1 MPLPFSFSTQ
11 RQFSGAPVP
20 EGSEGLPAIGH
31 ALQNAPQ
38 QISTEPMDGAFNG
51 GAVVFP
57 PAYAISHE
65 VMPRPR
71 SAPVI
76 PPPAPSPNQRSMPQ
90 EFVTATLQLAKE
102 SFQAQQPQ
110 APELMATNEQ
120 IRNDVFA
127 IATNV
132 SALSDRLSRLEQ
144 QRGPSAATQGVLD
157 TLRSEIQ
164 SWLENHLPAVV
175 EHCLHQMLSRNPL
188 PQSPPHSH

>member
-1 MPLPFSFSTQ
+1 MGSATLEEWFS
-11 RQFSGAPVP
+11 
-20 EGSEGLPAIGH
+20 
-31 ALQNAPQ
+31 
-38 QISTEPMDGAFNG
+38 
-51 GAVVFP
+51 P
-57 PAYAISHE
+57 PAYANSHE

-71 SAPVI
+71 SAPAI
-76 PPPAPSPNQRSMPQ
+76 PPPAPSSKQRSMPQ
-90 EFVTATLQLAKE
+90 ESLTATLQLAKE

-110 APELMATNEQ
+110 APEVMATHEQ

-144 QRGPSAATQGVLD
+144 QRRPSDATQGMLD

>member
-1 MPLPFSFSTQ
+1 MPLPFSFSAQ

-20 EGSEGLPAIGH
+20 EGAEGVPATGH
-31 ALQNAPQ
+31 ALQHPPQ
-38 QISTEPMDGAFNG
+38 QISTEPMDGAFNSG
-51 GAVVFP
+51 GVAFP
-57 PAYAISHE
+57 PAYASSHG

-71 SAPVI
+71 TAPAI

-90 EFVTATLQLAKE
+90 EFLTATLQLAKE
-102 SFQAQQPQ
+102 SFQTQQPQ
-110 APELMATNEQ
+110 IPEVMATNEQ

-144 QRGPSAATQGVLD
+144 QRGPSAATQGMLD

-175 EHCLHQMLSRNPL
+175 EHCLQQLLSRNPL